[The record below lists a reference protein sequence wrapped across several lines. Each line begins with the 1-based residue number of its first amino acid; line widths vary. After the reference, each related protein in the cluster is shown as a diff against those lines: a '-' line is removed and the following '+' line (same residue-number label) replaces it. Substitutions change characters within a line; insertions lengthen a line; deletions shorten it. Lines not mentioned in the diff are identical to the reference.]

1 MVLKTEN
8 FDADPLSQPLPGM
21 SLTDTPG
28 QRPYERPALIS
39 SPEEAIERM
48 EEVIKEPSSYKIII
62 NLLEAGISSETVAS
76 ALILK
81 MFSEGVFTPDVAEII
96 KPFLIAFITELADEA
111 GIEDINVVNQI
122 PKEPVNHQQT
132 LQLMQKL
139 NPDKFNRQK
148 RRHDTQENID
158 AMLSK
163 IDFPEDSGQQQE
175 EEQPSRQS
183 FLDMEVA

>member
-48 EEVIKEPSSYKIII
+48 EEVIKEPSSYKVII
-62 NLLEAGISSETVAS
+62 NLL
-76 ALILK
+76 
-81 MFSEGVFTPDVAEII
+81 
-96 KPFLIAFITELADEA
+96 EA

-148 RRHDTQENID
+148 GRHDTQENID

-183 FLDMEVA
+183 FLDMEGA